1 MIASTCR
8 PSLEP
13 GHCAMAAALLAVA
26 LFPPIAL
33 WLPGVLGYNL

>member
-1 MIASTCR
+1 
-8 PSLEP
+8 
-13 GHCAMAAALLAVA
+13 MAAALLAVA